1 MTTVDITLR
10 VNGATCT
17 GSPEAR
23 KTLADFLRDDLNLTG
38 THVGC
43 EHGVCGACTVIV
55 DGRAVRSCLMLA
67 VQAAGSE
74 VTTIE
79 GLAPDGGL
87 GTLQQAMWDSHS
99 FQCGFCT
106 PGFVM
111 QAAAFLSDHPDAGEQ
126 QIREALSGNICRCTG
141 YQSIIDGVLLA
152 AERTRE
158 ALSEGATMTAI
169 AAERYTGASIKR
181 SEDPRILTGA
191 GRYVDDIKLP
201 GMLHAAFVRSPL
213 AHGRVLS
220 VDVSAA
226 RTLPGV
232 VAALTGADL
241 ETMTVPGPD
250 ALMALLSWAG
260 PTPEFTLLATDKVR
274 FMGDPVAIVIAE
286 SRYLAEDGCELVE
299 VEYDDLP
306 PVMNAAFALDPSS
319 PPLFANLGDNIARP
333 HSRSEFGDVS
343 GTFANADRII
353 DFHIDVHRHQNV
365 PMEGRAC
372 IASYDAGLGVMTV
385 YAATQSVHV
394 SRIAVAMRLGMEPDK
409 VRVLAGDI
417 GGSFGLK
424 IGASREELAVAAASR
439 LVGQPVKWIEDRGE
453 NLTASGQAREE
464 SFDVRAAVSNDGDLL
479 GLDVK
484 MVIDTGSYP
493 GMGAML
499 PATIEAMLPG
509 PYKLA
514 ALGFESTAVTT
525 NKACYVAYRGP
536 WASETFVRERVLDL
550 IAKDAGLDP
559 VEIRLRNVAPRTDPP
574 ALMITGRPLAG
585 VTTRESLERIGQLVD
600 FPAFRRRQAEARA
613 QGRFLGIGVATFI
626 EAAPG
631 PRSPEGSSGPMGTE
645 SMRLR
650 LEEDGIVAL
659 FTGQMPHGQS
669 HQTTLAQIAADEFG
683 VPFEQVR
690 IVVGDTDVVPFG
702 LTGGSRSATMTG
714 GVALH
719 GARQLKAK
727 VLDFAAH
734 LMEASAQDLL
744 ITDGN
749 VWVRGDPASA
759 IAVTEVA
766 RRAAS
771 GQFGAGVDAELE
783 VEATFDGGE
792 GGWSGGTHCA
802 IVDVDVETGIVK
814 VERYV
819 AVEDCG
825 ALINPAVVEGQIRGG
840 IAQGIGAVLLER
852 SAYGEDGSFQS
863 STFMDYLMPT
873 ACDVPRIEIEHLETV
888 PLDADVNF
896 RGVGEGGMI
905 VAPPTV
911 VNAIEDALSP
921 FGVRIYEQHLPPAR
935 ILELIAAADSGR

>member
-1 MTTVDITLR
+1 
-10 VNGATCT
+10 
-17 GSPEAR
+17 
-23 KTLADFLRDDLNLTG
+23 
-38 THVGC
+38 
-43 EHGVCGACTVIV
+43 
-55 DGRAVRSCLMLA
+55 
-67 VQAAGSE
+67 
-74 VTTIE
+74 
-79 GLAPDGGL
+79 
-87 GTLQQAMWDSHS
+87 
-99 FQCGFCT
+99 
-106 PGFVM
+106 
-111 QAAAFLSDHPDAGEQ
+111 
-126 QIREALSGNICRCTG
+126 
-141 YQSIIDGVLLA
+141 
-152 AERTRE
+152 
-158 ALSEGATMTAI
+158 MTAI

-213 AHGRVLS
+213 AHARVIS
-220 VDVSAA
+220 VDAEAA
-226 RTLPGV
+226 RALPGV
-232 VAALTGADL
+232 VAVLTGADL

-250 ALMALLSWAG
+250 TLMALMGWAG

-274 FMGDPVAIVIAE
+274 LVGDPVAVVIAE
-286 SRYLAEDGCELVE
+286 SRYVAEDGCELVE

-306 PVMNAAFALDPSS
+306 PVVTAAFALDPTS

-333 HSRSEFGDVS
+333 HSRTEFGDVA
-343 GTFANADRII
+343 GTFADADRVY

-365 PMEGRAC
+365 PMEGRGC
-372 IASYDAGLGVMTV
+372 VASYDADLGVMTV
-385 YAATQSVHV
+385 IAATQSVHV
-394 SRIAVAMRLGMEPDK
+394 SRLAVATRLGIAPDK

-424 IGASREELAVAAASR
+424 IGASREELAAAAASR
-439 LVGQPVKWIEDRGE
+439 LVGRPVKWVEDRGE
-453 NLTASGQAREE
+453 NLTVSGQAREE
-464 SFDVRAAVSNDGDLL
+464 SFDVRAAVSHDGDLL

-484 MVIDTGSYP
+484 MIIDTGSYP
-493 GMGAML
+493 GLGVTVPDIMQG
-499 PATIEAMLPG
+499 MLPG

-514 ALGFESTAVTT
+514 AMGFESTAAIT
-525 NKACYVAYRGP
+525 NKAPYVAYRGP

-550 IAKDAGLDP
+550 IAKELGLDP

-574 ALMITGRPLAG
+574 ALMITGRPLVG
-585 VTTRESLERIGQLVD
+585 VTSKESLERVAELVD
-600 FPAFRRRQAEARA
+600 LPAFRRRQAQARA
-613 QGRFLGIGVATFI
+613 QGRYLGIGVATFI

-631 PRSPEGSSGPMGTE
+631 PRSPEGPSGPMGME

-690 IVVGDTDVVPFG
+690 VVVGDTDVVPFG

-714 GVALH
+714 GVTLH

-727 VLDFAAH
+727 VLDFAAL

-759 IAVTEVA
+759 IAVSEVA
-766 RRAAS
+766 ARAAS
-771 GQFGAGVDAELE
+771 GQFGAGSGVDLE
-783 VEATFDGGE
+783 VQATYDGGE

-802 IVDVDVETGIVK
+802 IVEVDAETGIVK

-840 IAQGIGAVLLER
+840 VAQGIGAVLLER
-852 SAYGEDGSFQS
+852 SAYGEDGNFQS
-863 STFMDYLMPT
+863 ATFMDYLMPT
-873 ACDVPRIEIEHLETV
+873 TCDVPRIEIEHLETV

-911 VNAIEDALSP
+911 VSAIEDALSP

-935 ILELIAAADSGR
+935 ILELIATFSGGGVRAGDGEGV

>member
-1 MTTVDITLR
+1 M
-10 VNGATCT
+10 A
-17 GSPEAR
+17 E
-23 KTLADFLRDDLNLTG
+23 
-38 THVGC
+38 
-43 EHGVCGACTVIV
+43 IV
-55 DGRAVRSCLMLA
+55 
-67 VQAAGSE
+67 
-74 VTTIE
+74 
-79 GLAPDGGL
+79 
-87 GTLQQAMWDSHS
+87 
-99 FQCGFCT
+99 
-106 PGFVM
+106 
-111 QAAAFLSDHPDAGEQ
+111 
-126 QIREALSGNICRCTG
+126 
-141 YQSIIDGVLLA
+141 
-152 AERTRE
+152 
-158 ALSEGATMTAI
+158 
-169 AAERYTGASIKR
+169 AERYTGASVKR

-226 RTLPGV
+226 RALPGV
-232 VAALTGADL
+232 VAVLTGADL
-241 ETMTVPGPD
+241 EAMTVPGPD
-250 ALMALLSWAG
+250 PLMALLGFTG

-274 FMGDPVAIVIAE
+274 LMGDPVAVVIAE

-299 VEYDDLP
+299 VDYDDLP
-306 PVMNAAFALDPSS
+306 PVVTAAFALDPSS

-333 HSRSEFGDVS
+333 HSRHEFGDVA
-343 GTFANADRII
+343 GTFAQADRVI

-365 PMEGRAC
+365 PMEGRGC
-372 IASYDAGLGVMTV
+372 VASWDADLAAMTV
-385 YAATQSVHV
+385 HAATQSVHIT
-394 SRIAVAMRLGMEPDK
+394 RNGVATRLGIEPDQ

-439 LVGQPVKWIEDRGE
+439 HLGRPVKWVEDRGE
-453 NLTASGQAREE
+453 NLMVSGQAREE
-464 SFDVRAAVSNDGDLL
+464 SFDIRAAVSHDGDLL
-479 GLDVK
+479 GLDVAT
-484 MVIDTGSYP
+484 VVDVGAYP
-493 GMGAML
+493 GMGMGAMV
-499 PATIEAMLPG
+499 PDIMEAMLPG

-514 ALGFESTAVTT
+514 ALGFESTAVIT
-525 NKACYVAYRGP
+525 NKATYVAYRGP
-536 WASETFVRERVLDL
+536 WASETFIRERVLDL
-550 IAKDAGLDP
+550 IAKDLGLDP
-559 VEIRLRNVAPRTDPP
+559 VEIRLRNIAPRTDPP
-574 ALMITGRPLAG
+574 ASMITGRPLVG
-585 VTTRESLERIGQLVD
+585 VTTVEALERVAQLVD
-600 FPAFRRRQAEARA
+600 FPAFRRRQAQARA
-613 QGRFLGIGVATFI
+613 QGRYLGIGVATFI

-631 PRSPEGSSGPMGTE
+631 PRGPDGALGSE
-645 SMRLR
+645 SMRLQ
-650 LEEDGIVAL
+650 LTEDGIVVL

-690 IVVGDTDVVPFG
+690 VVVGDSAVVPFG

-719 GARQLKAK
+719 GARDLKAK

-734 LMEASAQDLL
+734 LMEVRAQDLL

-759 IAVTEVA
+759 IAVSEVA
-766 RRAAS
+766 RQAAS
-771 GQFGAGVDAELE
+771 GQFGADVDAALE
-783 VEATFDGGE
+783 VEATYDGGQ

-802 IVDVDVETGIVK
+802 IVAVDIETGLVQ

-840 IAQGIGAVLLER
+840 VAQGIGAVLLER

-863 STFMDYLMPT
+863 ATFMDYLMPT
-873 ACDVPRIEIEHLETV
+873 TCDIPRIEIEHLETV

-935 ILELIAAADSGR
+935 ILELIAAADSGQ

>member
-1 MTTVDITLR
+1 M
-10 VNGATCT
+10 A
-17 GSPEAR
+17 E
-23 KTLADFLRDDLNLTG
+23 
-38 THVGC
+38 
-43 EHGVCGACTVIV
+43 IV
-55 DGRAVRSCLMLA
+55 
-67 VQAAGSE
+67 
-74 VTTIE
+74 
-79 GLAPDGGL
+79 
-87 GTLQQAMWDSHS
+87 
-99 FQCGFCT
+99 
-106 PGFVM
+106 
-111 QAAAFLSDHPDAGEQ
+111 
-126 QIREALSGNICRCTG
+126 
-141 YQSIIDGVLLA
+141 
-152 AERTRE
+152 
-158 ALSEGATMTAI
+158 
-169 AAERYTGASIKR
+169 AERYTGASIKR

-213 AHGRVLS
+213 AHARVLS

-226 RTLPGV
+226 RALPGV
-232 VAALTGADL
+232 AAVLTGADL
-241 ETMTVPGPD
+241 EAMTVPGPD
-250 ALMALLSWAG
+250 ALMALMGWTG

-274 FMGDPVAIVIAE
+274 FVGDPVAVVIAE
-286 SRYLAEDGCELVE
+286 SRYLAEDGCDLVE

-306 PVMNAAFALDPSS
+306 PVTNAAFALDPSS

-333 HSRSEFGDVS
+333 HARSEFGDVA
-343 GTFANADRII
+343 GTFASADRVL
-353 DFHIDVHRHQNV
+353 DFRIDVHRHQNV
-365 PMEGRAC
+365 PMEGRGC
-372 IASYDAGLGVMTV
+372 VASYDADLGVMTM

-394 SRIAVAMRLGMEPDK
+394 TKIAVAMRLGIEHDK

-439 LVGQPVKWIEDRGE
+439 LVGQPVKWVEDRSE

-464 SFDVRAAVSNDGDLL
+464 SFDVRAAVSSDGDLL

-484 MVIDTGSYP
+484 MVVDTGSYP
-493 GMGAML
+493 GMGMG
-499 PATIEAMLPG
+499 ATVPDIMEAMLPG

-514 ALGFESTAVTT
+514 ALGFESTAAIT
-525 NKACYVAYRGP
+525 NKATYVAYRGP

-550 IAKDAGLDP
+550 IAKDLGLDP

-574 ALMITGRPLAG
+574 TLMITGRPLAG
-585 VTTRESLERIGQLVD
+585 VTSKESLERVAQLVD

-613 QGRFLGIGVATFI
+613 RGRYLGIGVATFI

-631 PRSPEGSSGPMGTE
+631 PRSPQGPSGPMGLE

-690 IVVGDTDVVPFG
+690 IVIGDTNVVPFG

-727 VLDFAAH
+727 VLDFAAY

-759 IAVTEVA
+759 IAVSDVA

-771 GQFGAGVDAELE
+771 EQFGADVNANLE

-802 IVDVDVETGIVK
+802 IVEVDVETGIVK

-819 AVEDCG
+819 ATEDCG

-863 STFMDYLMPT
+863 ATFMDYLMPT

-905 VAPPTV
+905 VAPPTI

-921 FGVRIYEQHLPPAR
+921 FGVQIYEQHLPPAR
-935 ILELIAAADSGR
+935 ILELIATADSDHRV

>member
-1 MTTVDITLR
+1 M
-10 VNGATCT
+10 A
-17 GSPEAR
+17 
-23 KTLADFLRDDLNLTG
+23 
-38 THVGC
+38 
-43 EHGVCGACTVIV
+43 
-55 DGRAVRSCLMLA
+55 
-67 VQAAGSE
+67 
-74 VTTIE
+74 
-79 GLAPDGGL
+79 
-87 GTLQQAMWDSHS
+87 
-99 FQCGFCT
+99 
-106 PGFVM
+106 
-111 QAAAFLSDHPDAGEQ
+111 
-126 QIREALSGNICRCTG
+126 
-141 YQSIIDGVLLA
+141 
-152 AERTRE
+152 
-158 ALSEGATMTAI
+158 AI
-169 AAERYTGASIKR
+169 AAERYTGASIRR

-220 VDVSAA
+220 VDVSGA
-226 RTLPGV
+226 RALPGV
-232 VAALTGADL
+232 VAAFTGADL
-241 ETMTVPGPD
+241 EAMTVPGPD
-250 ALMALLSWAG
+250 ALMALMGWAG

-274 FMGDPVAIVIAE
+274 FAGDPVAIVVAE

-299 VEYDDLP
+299 VEYDELP
-306 PVMNAAFALDPSS
+306 PVTTASFALDPSS
-319 PPLFANLGDNIARP
+319 PPLFANLGDNIARA
-333 HSRSEFGDVS
+333 HSRSEFGDVAA
-343 GTFANADRII
+343 TFADADRVI
-353 DFHIDVHRHQNV
+353 DVRIDVHRHQNV
-365 PMEGRAC
+365 PMEGRGCVAG
-372 IASYDAGLGVMTV
+372 YDAGLGVLTV

-394 SRIAVAMRLGMEPDK
+394 TKIAIAMRLGMEHDK

-424 IGASREELAVAAASR
+424 IGASREELAVAAAAR
-439 LVGQPVKWIEDRGE
+439 AVGRPVKWVEDRGE

-464 SFDVRAAVSNDGDLL
+464 SFEVRAAVSDDGDLL
-479 GLDVK
+479 GLDAKV
-484 MVIDTGSYP
+484 VVDTGSYP
-493 GMGAML
+493 GMGAMV
-499 PATIEAMLPG
+499 PAIMEAMLPG
-509 PYKLA
+509 PYKVA

-525 NKACYVAYRGP
+525 NKASYVAYRGP

-550 IAKDAGLDP
+550 IAKDLGLDP
-559 VEIRLRNVAPRTDPP
+559 LEIRLRNVAPRTDPP
-574 ALMITGRPLAG
+574 AVMITGRPLVG
-585 VTTRESLERIGQLVD
+585 VTTRESLERLAQVVD

-613 QGRFLGIGVATFI
+613 RGRYLGIGLATFI

-631 PRSPEGSSGPMGTE
+631 PRSPDGPSGPMGTE

-650 LEEDGIVAL
+650 LEEDGMVMV

-690 IVVGDTDVVPFG
+690 VVVGDTDVVPFG

-727 VLDFAAH
+727 VLDFASH
-734 LMEASAQDLL
+734 LMEASARDLQ
-744 ITDGN
+744 ITDGQ

-759 IAVTEVA
+759 IAVGEVA

-771 GQFGAGVDAELE
+771 GEFGAGVDADLV
-783 VEATFDGGE
+783 VEAAYDGGE
-792 GGWSGGTHCA
+792 GGWSGGSHCA
-802 IVDVDVETGIVK
+802 IVDVDVETGIVT

-819 AVEDCG
+819 AAEDCG

-840 IAQGIGAVLLER
+840 VAQGIGAVLLER
-852 SAYGEDGSFQS
+852 SAYDEDGNCQS
-863 STFMDYLMPT
+863 ATFMDYLVPT
-873 ACDVPRIEIEHLETV
+873 ACDIPRIEIEHLETV

-911 VNAIEDALSP
+911 VSAIEDALSP

-935 ILELIAAADSGR
+935 ILELIAAADPGR

>member
-1 MTTVDITLR
+1 M
-10 VNGATCT
+10 
-17 GSPEAR
+17 
-23 KTLADFLRDDLNLTG
+23 
-38 THVGC
+38 
-43 EHGVCGACTVIV
+43 
-55 DGRAVRSCLMLA
+55 
-67 VQAAGSE
+67 
-74 VTTIE
+74 
-79 GLAPDGGL
+79 
-87 GTLQQAMWDSHS
+87 
-99 FQCGFCT
+99 
-106 PGFVM
+106 
-111 QAAAFLSDHPDAGEQ
+111 
-126 QIREALSGNICRCTG
+126 
-141 YQSIIDGVLLA
+141 
-152 AERTRE
+152 AEI
-158 ALSEGATMTAI
+158 L
-169 AAERYTGASIKR
+169 AERYTGASIRR

-226 RTLPGV
+226 RELPGV
-232 VAALTGADL
+232 VAVITGAEL
-241 ETMTVPGPD
+241 EAMTVPGPD
-250 ALMALLSWAG
+250 ALMALMSWAG
-260 PTPEFTLLATDKVR
+260 PTPQFSLLATDKVR
-274 FMGDPVAIVIAE
+274 FAGDPVAVVVAE

-299 VEYDDLP
+299 VEYDELP
-306 PVMNAAFALDPSS
+306 PVTNASFALDPSS
-319 PPLFANLGDNIARP
+319 PPLFENLGDNIARP
-333 HSRSEFGDVS
+333 HSRSEFGDVAA
-343 GTFANADRII
+343 TFAGADQVT
-353 DFHIDVHRHQNV
+353 DVHIDVHRHQNV
-365 PMEGRAC
+365 PMEGRGC
-372 IASYDAGLGVMTV
+372 VASYDADRDLMTV

-394 SRIAVAMRLGMEPDK
+394 TKIAIAMRLGMEPEK

-439 LVGQPVKWIEDRGE
+439 AVGRPVKWVEDRGE

-464 SFDVRAAVSNDGDLL
+464 SFDVRAAFSDDGDLL

-493 GMGAML
+493 GMGAMV
-499 PATIEAMLPG
+499 PGTVEAMFPG

-514 ALGFESTAVTT
+514 AFGFESTAVTT

-550 IAKDAGLDP
+550 IAKDLGLDP
-559 VEIRLRNVAPRTDPP
+559 IEVRLRNAAPRTDPP
-574 ALMITGRPLAG
+574 AAMITGRPLVG
-585 VTTRESLERIGQLVD
+585 VTTRESLERLAQIVD
-600 FPAFRRRQAEARA
+600 VPAFRRRQAEARVR
-613 QGRFLGIGVATFI
+613 GRYLGIGVATFI

-631 PRSPEGSSGPMGTE
+631 PRSPGGPSGPLGTE

-683 VPFEQVR
+683 VPFDQVR
-690 IVVGDTDVVPFG
+690 VVVGDSDVVPFG

-727 VLDFAAH
+727 VLDVASH

-744 ITDGN
+744 ISDGQ
-749 VWVRGDPASA
+749 VFVRGDPASA
-759 IAVTEVA
+759 MPVGEVA
-766 RRAAS
+766 RQAAT
-771 GQFGAGVDAELE
+771 GQAGAGVDTNLE
-783 VEATFDGGE
+783 VNASYDGGE

-802 IVDVDVETGIVK
+802 IVDVDAETGLVR

-852 SAYGEDGSFQS
+852 SAYDQDGNCQS
-863 STFMDYLMPT
+863 ATFMDYLVPT

-888 PLDADVNF
+888 PTDADVNF

-905 VAPPTV
+905 VAPPTL

-921 FGVRIYEQHLPPAR
+921 FGVRIHEQHLPPSR
-935 ILELIAAADSGR
+935 ILELIEAADPGQ

>member
-1 MTTVDITLR
+1 
-10 VNGATCT
+10 
-17 GSPEAR
+17 
-23 KTLADFLRDDLNLTG
+23 
-38 THVGC
+38 
-43 EHGVCGACTVIV
+43 
-55 DGRAVRSCLMLA
+55 
-67 VQAAGSE
+67 
-74 VTTIE
+74 
-79 GLAPDGGL
+79 
-87 GTLQQAMWDSHS
+87 
-99 FQCGFCT
+99 
-106 PGFVM
+106 
-111 QAAAFLSDHPDAGEQ
+111 
-126 QIREALSGNICRCTG
+126 
-141 YQSIIDGVLLA
+141 
-152 AERTRE
+152 
-158 ALSEGATMTAI
+158 MTAI

-181 SEDPRILTGA
+181 SEDPRILTGT

-201 GMLHAAFVRSPL
+201 GMLHAAFVRSPM
-213 AHGRVLS
+213 AHARVLS
-220 VDVSAA
+220 VDVTAA
-226 RTLPGV
+226 QALPGV
-232 VAALTGADL
+232 VAVLTGAEL
-241 ETMTVPGPD
+241 EAMTVPGPD
-250 ALMALLSWAG
+250 ALMALMGWAG

-274 FMGDPVAIVIAE
+274 LVGDPVAVVIAE
-286 SRYLAEDGCELVE
+286 SRYIAEDGCELVE

-306 PVMNAAFALDPSS
+306 PVVDAAFALDPGS
-319 PPLFANLGDNIARP
+319 PPLFANLGDNIARL
-333 HSRSEFGDVS
+333 HSRHEFGDVS
-343 GTFANADRII
+343 ATFAQADRVTG
-353 DFHIDVHRHQNV
+353 FHIDVHRHQNV
-365 PMEGRAC
+365 PMEGRGC
-372 IASYDAGLGVMTV
+372 VASYDADSGVMTMH
-385 YAATQSVHV
+385 AATQSVHV
-394 SRIAVAMRLGMEPDK
+394 TRIAVAMRLGLEQDK

-439 LVGQPVKWIEDRGE
+439 AVGRPVKWVEDRGE

-464 SFDVRAAVSNDGDLL
+464 SFDVQAAVSNDGDLL

-484 MVIDTGSYP
+484 MVIDTGAYP
-493 GMGAML
+493 GLGLTVPDTMQ
-499 PATIEAMLPG
+499 AMLPG

-514 ALGFESTAVTT
+514 ALGFESIAAFT
-525 NKACYVAYRGP
+525 NKASYVAYRGP

-550 IAKDAGLDP
+550 IAKDLGLDP
-559 VEIRLRNVAPRTDPP
+559 VEIRQRNVAPRTDPP
-574 ALMITGRPLAG
+574 ATMVTGRPLVG
-585 VTTRESLERIGQLVD
+585 VTSMESLERVAQLVD

-613 QGRFLGIGVATFI
+613 QGRYLGVGVATFI

-631 PRSPEGSSGPMGTE
+631 PRSPEGPSGPMGVE

-690 IVVGDTDVVPFG
+690 VVVGDTDVVPFG

-727 VLDFAAH
+727 VLDFAAQ

-759 IAVTEVA
+759 ISVTEVA
-766 RRAAS
+766 QSAAAMTGPS
-771 GQFGAGVDAELE
+771 GDGAAAELE
-783 VEATFDGGE
+783 VEATYDGGE

-802 IVDVDVETGIVK
+802 IVDVDAETGIVK

-840 IAQGIGAVLLER
+840 VAQGIGAVLLER

-863 STFMDYLMPT
+863 ATFMDYLMPT
-873 ACDVPRIEIEHLETV
+873 ACDIPRIEIEHLETV

-935 ILELIAAADSGR
+935 ILELIVERDPGR

>member
-1 MTTVDITLR
+1 MA
-10 VNGATCT
+10 G
-17 GSPEAR
+17 
-23 KTLADFLRDDLNLTG
+23 
-38 THVGC
+38 
-43 EHGVCGACTVIV
+43 IV
-55 DGRAVRSCLMLA
+55 
-67 VQAAGSE
+67 
-74 VTTIE
+74 
-79 GLAPDGGL
+79 
-87 GTLQQAMWDSHS
+87 
-99 FQCGFCT
+99 
-106 PGFVM
+106 
-111 QAAAFLSDHPDAGEQ
+111 
-126 QIREALSGNICRCTG
+126 
-141 YQSIIDGVLLA
+141 
-152 AERTRE
+152 
-158 ALSEGATMTAI
+158 
-169 AAERYTGASIKR
+169 AERYTGASIKR

-213 AHGRVLS
+213 AHARVLS
-220 VDVSAA
+220 IDVSAA
-226 RTLPGV
+226 RALPGV
-232 VAALTGADL
+232 VAAFTGAEL
-241 ETMTVPGPD
+241 EVMTVPGPD
-250 ALMALLSWAG
+250 ALMALMGWAG

-274 FMGDPVAIVIAE
+274 LVGDPVAIVIAE
-286 SRYLAEDGCELVE
+286 NRYVAEDGCELVE

-306 PVMNAAFALDPSS
+306 PVANAGFALDPSS
-319 PPLFANLGDNIARP
+319 PPLFANLGDNIARR

-343 GTFANADRII
+343 ATFAHADRVM

-365 PMEGRAC
+365 PMEGRGC
-372 IASYDAGLGVMTV
+372 VASYDADLGAMTI

-394 SRIAVAMRLGMEPDK
+394 SKIAVAMRLGMEQAK

-439 LVGQPVKWIEDRGE
+439 DLGRPVKWIEDRGE

-464 SFDVRAAVSNDGDLL
+464 SFDARVAVSNDGDLL

-484 MVIDTGSYP
+484 VVIDTGSYP
-493 GMGAML
+493 GMGAMV
-499 PATIEAMLPG
+499 PDIMEAMLPG

-525 NKACYVAYRGP
+525 NKASYVAYRGP
-536 WASETFVRERVLDL
+536 WASETFLRERVLDL
-550 IAKDAGLDP
+550 IAKDLGLDP
-559 VEIRLRNVAPRTDPP
+559 LEIRLRNAAPRTDPP
-574 ALMITGRPLAG
+574 AAMITGRPLVG
-585 VTTRESLERIGQLVD
+585 VTTRESLERVAQLVD
-600 FPAFRRRQAEARA
+600 IPAFRRRQAEARA
-613 QGRFLGIGVATFI
+613 QGRYLGIGLATFI

-631 PRSPEGSSGPMGTE
+631 PRSPGGPSGPMGME
-645 SMRLR
+645 SIRLR
-650 LEEDGIVAL
+650 LEEDGIVVL

-690 IVVGDTDVVPFG
+690 VVVGDTDVVPFG

-719 GARQLKAK
+719 GARQLKVK
-727 VLDFAAH
+727 VLDFASH

-759 IAVTEVA
+759 IPVSEVA

-771 GQFGAGVDAELE
+771 GQFDAGVVANLE
-783 VEATFDGGE
+783 VEAAFDGGE
-792 GGWSGGTHCA
+792 GGWSGGSHCA
-802 IVDVDVETGIVK
+802 IVEVDVETGLVR

-819 AVEDCG
+819 AAEDCG

-852 SAYGEDGSFQS
+852 SAYDDDGNCQS
-863 STFMDYLMPT
+863 ATFMDYLLPT
-873 ACDVPRIEIEHLETV
+873 SCDIPRIEIEHLETV

-905 VAPPTV
+905 VAPPTL

-935 ILELIAAADSGR
+935 ILELIAAADSSQ

>member
-1 MTTVDITLR
+1 
-10 VNGATCT
+10 
-17 GSPEAR
+17 
-23 KTLADFLRDDLNLTG
+23 
-38 THVGC
+38 
-43 EHGVCGACTVIV
+43 
-55 DGRAVRSCLMLA
+55 
-67 VQAAGSE
+67 
-74 VTTIE
+74 
-79 GLAPDGGL
+79 
-87 GTLQQAMWDSHS
+87 
-99 FQCGFCT
+99 
-106 PGFVM
+106 
-111 QAAAFLSDHPDAGEQ
+111 
-126 QIREALSGNICRCTG
+126 
-141 YQSIIDGVLLA
+141 
-152 AERTRE
+152 
-158 ALSEGATMTAI
+158 MTAI

-201 GMLHAAFVRSPL
+201 GMLHAAFVRSPM
-213 AHGRVLS
+213 AHARVLS
-220 VDVSAA
+220 VDASAA
-226 RTLPGV
+226 QELPGV
-232 VAALTGADL
+232 VAVLTGADL
-241 ETMTVPGPD
+241 DAITVPAPD
-250 ALMALLSWAG
+250 PLLALIGGAG
-260 PTPEFTLLATDKVR
+260 PTAEFTLLATDKVR
-274 FMGDPVAIVIAE
+274 LVGDPVAIVIAE

-299 VEYDDLP
+299 VDYDDLP
-306 PVMNAAFALDPSS
+306 PVMSADFALDPSS
-319 PPLFANLGDNIARP
+319 PPLFANLGDNISRP
-333 HSRSEFGDVS
+333 HSRNEFGEVA
-343 GTFANADRII
+343 GTFANADRIM

-365 PMEGRAC
+365 PMEGRGC
-372 IASYDAGLGVMTV
+372 VASYDADLGLMTF
-385 YAATQSVHV
+385 YAATQSVHLT
-394 SRIAVAMRLGMEPDK
+394 RNGIATRLGMEPDK

-424 IGASREELAVAAASR
+424 IGASREEQAVAAASR
-439 LVGQPVKWIEDRGE
+439 HLSRPVKWVEDRGE
-453 NLTASGQAREE
+453 NLTVSGQAREE
-464 SFDVRAAVSNDGDLL
+464 SFDVQAAISNDGDLL

-484 MVIDTGSYP
+484 MVIDTGAYP
-493 GMGAML
+493 GMGTMV
-499 PATIEAMLPG
+499 PAIIEGMLPG

-514 ALGFESTAVTT
+514 ALGFESTGVIT
-525 NKACYVAYRGP
+525 NKATYVAYRGP
-536 WASETFVRERVLDL
+536 WASETFIRERILDL
-550 IAKDAGLDP
+550 IAKDLGLDP

-574 ALMITGRPLAG
+574 VMMITGRPLAG
-585 VTTRESLERIGQLVD
+585 TTTKESLERVTELVD
-600 FPAFRRRQAEARA
+600 LPAFRRRQAAARE
-613 QGRFLGIGVATFI
+613 QGRYLGIGVATFI

-631 PRSPEGSSGPMGTE
+631 PRSEGPDGALGME

-650 LEEDGIVAL
+650 LEQDGIVAL

-690 IVVGDTDVVPFG
+690 VVVGDSDVVPFG

-719 GARQLKAK
+719 GTRQLKAK
-727 VLDFAAH
+727 VLDFAAD
-734 LMEASAQDLL
+734 LMEVSAQDLV

-759 IAVTEVA
+759 IAVSEVA
-766 RRAAS
+766 RQAAAGQS
-771 GQFGAGVDAELE
+771 GADVDAEFE
-783 VEATFDGGE
+783 VEATYDGGA

-802 IVDVDVETGIVK
+802 IVEVDAETGIVK

-852 SAYGEDGSFQS
+852 SAYAEDGSFQS
-863 STFMDYLMPT
+863 ATFMDYLMPT
-873 ACDVPRIEIEHLETV
+873 ACDIPRIEIEHLETV

-935 ILELIAAADSGR
+935 ILELIAAADPGQ

>member
-1 MTTVDITLR
+1 M
-10 VNGATCT
+10 A
-17 GSPEAR
+17 E
-23 KTLADFLRDDLNLTG
+23 
-38 THVGC
+38 
-43 EHGVCGACTVIV
+43 IV
-55 DGRAVRSCLMLA
+55 
-67 VQAAGSE
+67 
-74 VTTIE
+74 
-79 GLAPDGGL
+79 
-87 GTLQQAMWDSHS
+87 
-99 FQCGFCT
+99 
-106 PGFVM
+106 
-111 QAAAFLSDHPDAGEQ
+111 
-126 QIREALSGNICRCTG
+126 
-141 YQSIIDGVLLA
+141 
-152 AERTRE
+152 
-158 ALSEGATMTAI
+158 
-169 AAERYTGASIKR
+169 AERYTGASIKR

-201 GMLHAAFVRSPL
+201 GMRHAAFVRSPL

-226 RTLPGV
+226 RALPGV
-232 VAALTGADL
+232 VAALTGAEL
-241 ETMTVPGPD
+241 EAMTVPAPD
-250 ALMALLSWAG
+250 PLLALFSAGG

-274 FMGDPVAIVIAE
+274 FMGDPVAVVIAE

-299 VEYDDLP
+299 VDYDDLP
-306 PVMNAAFALDPSS
+306 PVMNAAYALDPGS

-333 HSRSEFGDVS
+333 HSRHEFGDVA
-343 GTFANADRII
+343 GTFAQADRVI
-353 DFHIDVHRHQNV
+353 DVHIDVHRHQNV
-365 PMEGRAC
+365 PMEGRGC
-372 IASYDAGLGVMTV
+372 VASWDAGRAAMTV
-385 YAATQSVHV
+385 YAATQSVHIT
-394 SRIAVAMRLGMEPDK
+394 RNGIAARLGIEGNQ

-439 LVGQPVKWIEDRGE
+439 HLGRPVKWVEDRGE

-464 SFDVRAAVSNDGDLL
+464 SFDVRAAVSHGGDLL
-479 GLDVK
+479 GLDVQ
-484 MVIDTGSYP
+484 VVVDTGAYP
-493 GMGAML
+493 GLGTMVPDIMQ
-499 PATIEAMLPG
+499 AMLPG
-509 PYKLA
+509 PYQLA
-514 ALGFESTAVTT
+514 ALGFESTAAIT
-525 NKACYVAYRGP
+525 NKATYVAYRGP
-536 WASETFVRERVLDL
+536 WASETFVRERVLNL
-550 IAKDAGLDP
+550 VAKDLGLDP
-559 VEIRLRNVAPRTDPP
+559 VEIRLRNVAPRTNPP
-574 ALMITGRPLAG
+574 ASMITGLPLVG
-585 VTTRESLERIGQLVD
+585 VTTSESLERVVQLLD
-600 FPAFRRRQAEARA
+600 FPAFRRRQTEARA
-613 QGRFLGIGVATFI
+613 RGRYLGIGVATFI

-631 PRSPEGSSGPMGTE
+631 PRPEGPDGALGSE

-650 LEEDGIVAL
+650 LTEDGIVAL

-683 VPFEQVR
+683 VPFDQVR
-690 IVVGDTDVVPFG
+690 VVVGDSDVVPFG

-719 GARQLKAK
+719 GARDLKAK

-734 LMEASAQDLL
+734 LMEASARDLL

-759 IAVTEVA
+759 IAVSEIA

-771 GQFGAGVDAELE
+771 GQFGADVDAELE

-792 GGWSGGTHCA
+792 GGWSGGTHGA
-802 IVDVDVETGIVK
+802 IVEVDAETGIVK

-840 IAQGIGAVLLER
+840 VAQGIGAVLLER

-863 STFMDYLMPT
+863 ATFMDYLMPT
-873 ACDVPRIEIEHLETV
+873 TCDVPRIEIEHLETV

-921 FGVRIYEQHLPPAR
+921 FGVRVYEQHLPPAR
-935 ILELIAAADSGR
+935 ILELIAAADPDQ